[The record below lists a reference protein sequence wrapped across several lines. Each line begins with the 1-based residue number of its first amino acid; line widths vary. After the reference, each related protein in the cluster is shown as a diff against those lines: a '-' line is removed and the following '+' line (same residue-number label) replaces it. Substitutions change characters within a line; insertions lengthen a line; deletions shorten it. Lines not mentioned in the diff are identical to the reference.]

1 MQKDKLFSLLQ
12 QQFDKLPSKSKKI
25 ILGDLIENL
34 VQTDQTY
41 IQKTVQIRSRIDEGR
56 RREIS

>member
-25 ILGDLIENL
+25 ILGDLIKNL
-34 VQTDQTY
+34 VQTY

>member
-1 MQKDKLFSLLQ
+1 MKKDKLFSLLQ

-34 VQTDQTY
+34 VQTEQTS
-41 IQKTVQIRSRIDEGR
+41 IEKTVQIRSGIDEG
-56 RREIS
+56 